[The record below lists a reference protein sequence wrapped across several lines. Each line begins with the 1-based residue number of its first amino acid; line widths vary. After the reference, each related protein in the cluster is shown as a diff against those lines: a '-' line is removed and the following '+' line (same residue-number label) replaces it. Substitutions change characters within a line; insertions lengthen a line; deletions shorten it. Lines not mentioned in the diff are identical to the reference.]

1 MPRGWRAGVSR
12 KPDTIYVAFAGLRS
26 PWGVEGGVE
35 AHVAALAPR
44 LVKRGA
50 HVTVYCRERYN
61 PHGNCYRE
69 GVRLADVP
77 TIYSRSAEALV
88 HSALV
93 TPRACL
99 RHDIVHLHACGAAMF
114 APLPRWLGRRSVLTL
129 HGRDWARDKWGRAAQ
144 TVLQASAR
152 VGVRAADAV
161 ISVAEELAPWCREGG
176 ARQVEVIP
184 NGVEPHVSVPWD
196 PTIFP
201 MLEPWKYF
209 LFLGRLVPE
218 KGLSTLVAAANLA
231 GGSMPVVITG
241 GSAYTSAFV
250 ADLRRTATERRVVF
264 TGAQFG
270 LEKRMLLSHARAF
283 VFPSRVEGLPVA
295 LLEAMAAGLP
305 LLVSDIPPNDEVH
318 AGRAWRRLPVDDV
331 AAWARALE
339 EAERA
344 PVEELRRVG
353 EFGRVRAEADF
364 GWDRIA
370 DRTFDLYSR
379 VVGR

>member
-1 MPRGWRAGVSR
+1 MPGRWRAGLSR
-12 KPDTIYVAFAGLRS
+12 KPDTLYVAFGGLRS

-44 LVKRGA
+44 LAKRGA

-77 TIYSRSAEALV
+77 TVYSRSAEALV
-88 HSALV
+88 HTALV

-114 APLPRWLGRRSVLTL
+114 APIPRWLGRRCVLTL
-129 HGRDWARDKWGRAAQ
+129 HGRDWARDKWGPLARR
-144 TVLQASAR
+144 VLQTSAR
-152 VGVRAADAV
+152 VGLRAADAV
-161 ISVAEELAPWCREGG
+161 ISVSEELAPWCREGG
-176 ARQVEVIP
+176 ASEVEVIP
-184 NGVEPHVSVPWD
+184 NGVEPHLPISWD

-201 MLEPWKYF
+201 MLEPGKYF

-218 KGLSTLVAAANLA
+218 KGLDTLAAGAKLA
-231 GGSMPVVITG
+231 SGSMPVVITG
-241 GSAYTSAFV
+241 GSAYTAAYA
-250 ADLRRTATERRVVF
+250 ADLRRNAPERRVVF
-264 TGAQFG
+264 TGARFG

-305 LLVSDIPPNDEVH
+305 LLVSDIKANDEVH
-318 AGRAWRRLPVDDV
+318 GGGAWRRLPVDDV

-344 PVEELRRVG
+344 PDEELRRVG
-353 EFGRVRAEADF
+353 EIGRRRAEADF

-370 DRTFDLYSR
+370 DRTFALYSR
-379 VVGR
+379 VAGR